1 MNPSF
6 VEKELTTALIR
17 EGLLYKRSKFLK
29 EWEQRWVILTKNYI
43 FIYQDKSR
51 KVLTDSIDLAEIKN
65 YKSYVRKEDD
75 ATTSSLKIRSDS
87 NMYYLTF
94 SSVEEK
100 WSWIVTLER
109 LMDFK
114 VHGKSNYNG

>member
-6 VEKELTTALIR
+6 VEKELTTSLIR

-29 EWEQRWVILTKNYI
+29 EWEERWVILTKNYI
-43 FIYQDKSR
+43 FIYQDKTR
-51 KVLTDSIDLAEIKN
+51 KVLTDSIDLTEIKN

-75 ATTSSLKIRSDS
+75 ATTNSLKIRSES

-100 WSWIVTLER
+100 WSWLVTLER

>member
-29 EWEQRWVILTKNYI
+29 EWEGRWVILTKNYI

-65 YKSYVRKEDD
+65 YKSYVRKDDD
-75 ATTSSLKIRSDS
+75 AITSSLKI
-87 NMYYLTF
+87 
-94 SSVEEK
+94 SS
-100 WSWIVTLER
+100 
-109 LMDFK
+109 
-114 VHGKSNYNG
+114 